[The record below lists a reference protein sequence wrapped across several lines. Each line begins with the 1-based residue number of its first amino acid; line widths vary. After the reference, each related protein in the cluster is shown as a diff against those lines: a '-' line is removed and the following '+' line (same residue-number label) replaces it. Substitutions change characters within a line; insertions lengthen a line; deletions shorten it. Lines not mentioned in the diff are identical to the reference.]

1 MSGGVLCVHPRVIS
15 QQPDKLQSIY
25 LPRDIFPPKNQ
36 FANLLSHFLKD
47 YIAEYNP
54 IGVSSTYGGV
64 HFYRSH
70 VIVVELGC

>member
-1 MSGGVLCVHPRVIS
+1 MASCSGDLATAGQITT
-15 QQPDKLQSIY
+15 Y
-25 LPRDIFPPKNQ
+25 LPPRDIVPPENQ

-54 IGVSSTYGGV
+54 IRVSSTYGGV